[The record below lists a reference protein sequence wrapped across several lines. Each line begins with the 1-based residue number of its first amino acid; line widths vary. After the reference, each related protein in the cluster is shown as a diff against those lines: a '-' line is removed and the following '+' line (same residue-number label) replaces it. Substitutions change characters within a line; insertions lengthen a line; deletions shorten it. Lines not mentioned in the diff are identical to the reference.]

1 MGEIGDILATK
12 SHITYSRVILGVPVT
27 KIPEEDLMID
37 FDSVEPLEKIER
49 G

>member
-1 MGEIGDILATK
+1 M
-12 SHITYSRVILGVPVT
+12 GVPVT

-37 FDSVEPLEKIER
+37 IDSVEPLEKIER